1 MQLGGLLPRN
11 ERLRESS
18 GVTTEKM
25 CTRNTVSGHAETRN
39 IPSWCKGVRGMCIL
53 PAVAAKGVANHKY
66 PCWCKQPRG
75 QGDSVHIPQQFAF
88 PDRTDFLQWLS
99 LSIQVHRE
107 VSHGILT
114 GSRERLGCLG
124 CQKLGEGI
132 IAKGP
137 EGERLNFETP
147 GSSVSVNCFDPEE
160 SRQLGDY

>member
-1 MQLGGLLPRN
+1 MHPPSGGCKRCCQPQVSLL
-11 ERLRESS
+11 
-18 GVTTEKM
+18 VQTT
-25 CTRNTVSGHAETRN
+25 TRS
-39 IPSWCKGVRGMCIL
+39 
-53 PAVAAKGVANHKY
+53 
-66 PCWCKQPRG
+66 
-75 QGDSVHIPQQFAF
+75 GDSVHIPQQFAF

-132 IAKGP
+132 IGKGP